1 MNVSFIIPCLN
12 CENFIANTVLKLKKK
27 LSKIKDINY
36 EIIFIDDGSID
47 KTEEI
52 LKKYTSKKIRVLKN
66 AQNLGKSAS
75 LIRGIKASKKSKIV
89 IIDCDLPYFSYLHLI
104 LKNLKNDSFTYI
116 NRKSPKSKLRNK
128 NLNLYQISR
137 FFIGRIICF
146 LLSLFFFNDKIGDTQ
161 AGLKAF
167 PKPKNFKNIRFISKK
182 FFLDAELMILFYRT
196 KKEMVSIPVS
206 YKIYSK
212 STIKILSFENFVYL
226 YELFKIIIFYK
237 FINTKNLNFN
247 SIA

>member
-12 CENFIANTVLKLKKK
+12 CENFIDNTVHKLIKKLKK
-27 LSKIKDINY
+27 IKNINY
-36 EIIFIDDGSID
+36 ELIFIDDGSVD
-47 KTEEI
+47 KTEKI
-52 LKKYTSKKIRVLKN
+52 LKKYTSKKIRVFKN
-66 AQNLGKSAS
+66 TKNLGKSAS
-75 LIRGIKASKKSKIV
+75 LIKGIRASKKSKIV
-89 IIDCDLPYFSYLHLI
+89 IIDCDLPYFSYLETVLKK
-104 LKNLKNDSFTYI
+104 LKNNSFTYI

-128 NLNLYQISR
+128 KMNLYQISR

-167 PKPKNFKNIRFISKK
+167 PKPKNLKNIKFISKK
-182 FFLDAELMILFYRT
+182 FFLDAELMILFYRA
-196 KKEMVSIPVS
+196 KAQMVSIPVN

-226 YELFKIIIFYK
+226 YELLKIILFYK
-237 FINTKNLNFN
+237 FTNKNSTFN
-247 SIA
+247 SIS